1 MIKQNFID
9 LFVGQKLYKFRKQAK
24 RSRIDVAAAIGVQP
38 ETLLE
43 FETGTERVPA
53 DVLLQLSKVLQCDVR
68 EFFSGLVSKGAASN
82 ATAVGAVMASE
93 TTEEV
98 EVATLLRNFSRV
110 EDQKAR
116 SVILSL
122 VAAYAEN
129 ENAKDR

>member
-1 MIKQNFID
+1 M
-9 LFVGQKLYKFRKQAK
+9 
-24 RSRIDVAAAIGVQP
+24 AAAIGVQP